1 MPMRIMDLVAVNYD
15 HSIKG
20 NKPTHFHPRV
30 IQSSTVLWLTF
41 VLRLSQPF
49 PFHPLPSSLAAHTR
63 GRKTRLCSLMSLDL
77 RLLCDLASGRHPTR
91 YLQILSV
98 VTSLLVEH
106 TARILLAW
114 MLAEAVV
121 VLLWVQRFPFLISR
135 QRQQHPQGAYS
146 AVLFWESLPEA
157 KSGAISSGL

>member
-1 MPMRIMDLVAVNYD
+1 
-15 HSIKG
+15 
-20 NKPTHFHPRV
+20 
-30 IQSSTVLWLTF
+30 
-41 VLRLSQPF
+41 
-49 PFHPLPSSLAAHTR
+49 
-63 GRKTRLCSLMSLDL
+63 MSLDL

-106 TARILLAW
+106 TAHILLAW

-135 QRQQHPQGAYS
+135 QRQQHP
-146 AVLFWESLPEA
+146 
-157 KSGAISSGL
+157 